1 MPATSPTIV
10 IREIDLSE
18 YIPAASGARFG
29 IVGVAKKGP
38 VNTPTTITSESELL
52 ATFGTPYTNHYGIH
66 AALQFLRRG
75 SQVRYIRITDGSQ
88 ATAFKNITDG
98 SVTTLTA
105 TALSPGTEGNRISVV
120 IGTAS
125 NGVSAQF
132 NLTVFLDDI
141 LVEDYPN
148 CKQGLASQSDIRYV
162 QTLINGISS
171 YITITDVT
179 PSTSGRPTNGTYDL
193 AGGSDGVASLT
204 SAHYIGV
211 STPSPTGLQLFRDID
226 AEDIDILAVPGVTLS
241 AVYAEILDIC
251 EERADCI
258 GIVDPPDNLSV
269 AQVIDWHNA
278 ASGSGNT
285 TTLNTSYATTAWPWV
300 KVFDTFNQVE
310 LFVPPSGSLAAAMAL
325 TDSVAAPWFAPA
337 GFSRGRFIDALD
349 VRTKTTK
356 SQRDLLYLGGN
367 VINPII
373 SVMAEGIFLLG
384 QRTLQRNP
392 TALDRINVRRG
403 LLLIEK
409 TVTQLLRPLLFE
421 PNDAQTWSRLKMLV
435 NPFLEDV
442 KNRRGLERYRV
453 ICDETTNPPAQRS
466 QGILRAQIMLVFV
479 QTAEVI
485 QLDFVLKPAGATF
498 NESVIT

>member
-29 IVGVAKKGP
+29 IVGVAKKGA

-52 ATFGTPYTNHYGIH
+52 STFGSPFTTHFGIH

-75 SQVRYIRITDGSQ
+75 SQVRFIRISNGSHVT
-88 ATAFKNITDG
+88 ATVNITDG
-98 SVTTLTA
+98 SATTLSA
-105 TALSPGTEGNRISVV
+105 TALTPGTDGNRISVV
-120 IGTAS
+120 IGAAS
-125 NGVSAQF
+125 NGQALQF
-132 NLTVFLDDI
+132 NLTVYIDDI

-148 CKQGLASQSDIRYV
+148 CKQGLASVADDRYV
-162 QTLINGISS
+162 QTLINGLSS
-171 YITITDVT
+171 YITVTDVT
-179 PSTSGRPTNGTYDL
+179 PSTSNRPVNNTYDL
-193 AGGSDGVASLT
+193 VGGSDGTSGLT
-204 SAHYIGV
+204 SSHYIGV
-211 STPSPTGLQLFRDID
+211 STPAPTGLQIFRDID
-226 AEDIDILAVPGVTLS
+226 AEDIDILAVPGVTIS
-241 AVYAEILDIC
+241 AVYAEVIDIC
-251 EERADCI
+251 EERADCL
-258 GIVDPPDNLSV
+258 GIVDSPDNLSV
-269 AQVIDWHNA
+269 AGVIDWHNA
-278 ASGSGNT
+278 TSASGNT
-285 TTLNTSYATTAWPWV
+285 TVFNTSYATTAWPWV
-300 KVFDTFNQVE
+300 KIFDTFNQVE
-310 LFVPPSGSLAAAMAL
+310 LFVPPSGSLAAVMAL
-325 TDSVAAPWFAPA
+325 TDEVAAPWFAPA

-373 SVMAEGIFLLG
+373 SVSGEGIYLLG
-384 QRTLQRNP
+384 QRTLQRSP

-421 PNDAQTWSRLKMLV
+421 PNDFQTWSRLKMLV

-453 ICDETTNPPAQRS
+453 ICDETTNPSAQRS
-466 QGILRAQIMLVFV
+466 QGILRAQIMLVFT